1 MKTIAYLFVV
11 AALPLMFFSCSS
23 ESIDD
28 AVNNTEL
35 NLSAPEEKAIEKEI
49 LVLINT
55 YRQDL
60 GLNSLSDLEIVRSVA
75 FSHTDYMVKTN
86 DVSHANFH
94 KRSEYLMENASAD
107 KVSENVAYGYTSAE
121 TVVKAWIASEGHKA
135 NIVGDYTDFGLSA
148 EQDVNGKWYFT
159 NIFIKK

>member
-1 MKTIAYLFVV
+1 MKALTNLFVV
-11 AALPLMFFSCSS
+11 VCLPLMLFSCSS
-23 ESIDD
+23 ETLDEDIP
-28 AVNNTEL
+28 TL
-35 NLSAPEEKAIEKEI
+35 NLNAPEEKAIEKEI
-49 LVLINT
+49 LALINN

-60 GLNSLSDLEIVRSVA
+60 GLNSLSELKIVRSVA

-86 DVSHANFH
+86 DVSHANFY
-94 KRSEYLMENASAD
+94 KRSEYLISNANAE

-121 TVVKAWIASEGHKA
+121 TLVKAWIASEGHQK

-148 EQDVNGKWYFT
+148 EQDENGKWYYT